1 MKTKDI
7 PKELLE
13 KRATIECNF
22 ILSLYKNPELISD
35 YKNVINGEDIITD
48 DGQFYYGIAQGM
60 YKAGYN
66 VFDNMSIYEYLEDK
80 KALKDGWERRG
91 GSGTVKEIT
100 NLLSLNNID
109 AYYDDLVKYN
119 LLNRLYLAGF
129 DVLSKLDKFK
139 QMSSEDVY
147 NYYEYQ
153 LANISVGKIE
163 KVKVEDLSSGYDEWI
178 ERANESKNVGFKIG
192 SKLMDYQLAGI
203 HKGALTLYAGGI
215 GCGKSSSS
223 IGLFIIPAIETG
235 NDICIVCNE
244 QTSDEYRNMI
254 IANVLFSKIKDVK
267 GMNRMSITLGGFD
280 DYKVKKLQEAAEW
293 IEKQPGKIKFVEMQN
308 YDVTS
313 VRKVIKRQAKLG
325 CSYFIFDVL
334 KNVNDASEKAWAEL
348 SDIAKALFLLAKNEN
363 IAILSTVQLA
373 SDSMYRKFLDLSAIG
388 KSRALSEP
396 AATVCGFRPVQ
407 NNEIDKLKPWQ
418 WKKNEDGTEG
428 KIKVIYDLD
437 PEKHYIVMF
446 IMKNRWGNLG
456 QIVLE
461 FNQSFNTIKDVGYV
475 SIDYD
480 DFRR

>member
-1 MKTKDI
+1 MKKDI

-13 KRATIECNF
+13 KRETVECNF
-22 ILSLYKNPELISD
+22 VLSLYKNPDLITD
-35 YKNVINGEDIITD
+35 YKNVINGEDIITE

-66 VFDNMSIYEYLEDK
+66 VFDNMSIYTYLEDK
-80 KALKDGWERRG
+80 KVLKDGFERRG
-91 GSGTVKEIT
+91 GYGTIKEIT
-100 NLLSLNNID
+100 ALLSEKNLDSYYDELCRGNLLI
-109 AYYDDLVKYN
+109 
-119 LLNRLYLAGF
+119 RLHQAGF
-129 DVLSKLDKFK
+129 NVMSKLDKLK
-139 QMSSEDVY
+139 QMSTEEVY
-147 NYYEYQ
+147 DYYEYK
-153 LANISVGKIE
+153 LANISLQQTE
-163 KVKVEDLSSGYDEWI
+163 KAKVEDLSSGYDEWI
-178 ERANESKNVGFKIG
+178 VRASEAKNVGFRVG
-192 SKLMDYQLAGI
+192 SKLLDYQLAGI

-223 IGLFIIPAIETG
+223 VPLFILPTIEDG

-254 IANVLFSKIKDVK
+254 VASVLFSKIKDVK
-267 GMNRMSITLGGFD
+267 GMNRMSITLGNFD
-280 DYKVKKLQEAAEW
+280 DYKISKLKEAAEW

-308 YDVTS
+308 YDVGN
-313 VRKVIKRQAKLG
+313 VKKVIKRQAKLG

-363 IAILSTVQLA
+363 IAILCTVQLA

-396 AATVCGFRPVQ
+396 AATVLGFRVVQ

-418 WKKNEDGTEG
+418 WKKNDDGTNS
-428 KIKVIYDLD
+428 KIKEIYDLS
-437 PEKHYIVMF
+437 PEKHYIIQF
-446 IMKNRWGNLG
+446 IMKNRWGNLV
-456 QIVLE
+456 QIVQE
-461 FNQSFNTIKDVGYV
+461 FNQSFNTLKDVGYI